1 MENWQLNVRQDSQ
14 SRGYGDIVSAL
25 LFFGKG
31 VYKMFHDLFMIG
43 CAFVAGGAAVIVAQY
58 FRKK

>member
-1 MENWQLNVRQDSQ
+1 MHAVAFYFLK
-14 SRGYGDIVSAL
+14 
-25 LFFGKG
+25 KG
-31 VYKMFHDLFMIG
+31 VAEMFHDLFMIG